1 MLEGVLMVAEGE
13 TSMLRRAGRAQQ
25 VAREVTVIAAAIVLY
40 FGVRGLIAT
49 RVEVAYRNAESVI
62 ALERWS
68 GVFVEPKLQAA
79 VTAHGWIA
87 NTVSYIYIYGHWPVL
102 LTTLLWLLI
111 RHRDAYPTFR
121 NAMLLSGAIGLVIF
135 TVFPVA
141 PPRFMAAYGFVD
153 TVTKETEAYRV
164 LQPPAFV
171 NQYAAMPSL
180 HFGWNLL
187 MGIAVAGLA
196 GHRLVRLLGWLM
208 PVLMLA
214 AIVLT
219 ANHYLFDG
227 LAGGLIALVSLFAV
241 NRLGSAGRRRRR
253 GRRPAGSGALGPAV
267 RLRREV
273 WWR

>member
-1 MLEGVLMVAEGE
+1 MVAEGG
-13 TSMLRRAGRAQQ
+13 TAMLRMAGRAQQ
-25 VAREVTVIAAAIVLY
+25 VAREVIVIATAIVLY

-49 RVEVAYRNAESVI
+49 RVDLAYQNAERVVAI
-62 ALERWS
+62 ERSS

-102 LTTLLWLLI
+102 LATLLWLLI
-111 RHRDAYPTFR
+111 RHRDAYRTFR
-121 NAMLLSGAIGLVIF
+121 NAMLISGGIGLVIF
-135 TVFPVA
+135 AVFPVA
-141 PPRFMAAYGFVD
+141 PPRFLPAYGFVD
-153 TVTKETEAYRV
+153 TVTEQTEAYRV

-171 NQYAAMPSL
+171 NQYAAVPSL
-180 HFGWNLL
+180 HLGWNLL

-196 GHRLVRLLGWLM
+196 GHRITRLLGWLM

-227 LAGGLIALVSLFAV
+227 LVGAVIALLSLYAV
-241 NRLGSAGRRRRR
+241 NRLGPAGRRRRQ
-253 GRRPAGSGALGPAV
+253 GRRSAGTGALGPAESV
-267 RLRREV
+267 RREV
-273 WWR
+273 TWK

>member
-1 MLEGVLMVAEGE
+1 MVADGE
-13 TSMLRRAGRAQQ
+13 MSMLRRTGRAQQ
-25 VAREVTVIAAAIVLY
+25 IARELIVIAAVIVLY

-49 RVEVAYRNAESVI
+49 RIEVAYQNAERVI
-62 ALERWS
+62 ALERWT

-79 VTAHGWIA
+79 IAAHGWIA

-102 LTTLLWLLI
+102 LATLLWLLI

-121 NAMLLSGAIGLVIF
+121 NAMLVSGTIGLTIF
-135 TVFPVA
+135 AVFPVA
-141 PPRFMAAYGFVD
+141 PPRFLTAYGFVD
-153 TVTKETEAYRV
+153 TVTEQTEAYRV

-171 NQYAAMPSL
+171 NQYAAVPSL

-196 GHRLVRLLGWLM
+196 GHRITRLLGWLM

-227 LAGGLIALVSLFAV
+227 LAGGVIALVSLFAV
-241 NRLGSAGRRRRR
+241 NRLGSAGRRRTQ
-253 GRRPAGSGALGPAV
+253 GRRSAGSGALGPAE
-267 RLRREV
+267 RPRREV
-273 WWR
+273 RWR